1 MSREGVA
8 LCAVVMAIG
17 LVGTLVPL
25 LPGLALIWGTAL
37 VYGLVDGFGTVGTVA
52 FVMITA
58 LFAASLISKV
68 VLPGRRG
75 RSGGVPAAAL
85 AIGALGAAIGFFVIP
100 VVGLIVGAVCG
111 VLLAEYARTRDWK
124 VAWRGTRAVAA
135 GVGLAI
141 ALEIAAGIFMILVW
155 GTWVWVGRSM

>member
-1 MSREGVA
+1 
-8 LCAVVMAIG
+8 MAIG

-52 FVMITA
+52 FVTITV
-58 LFAASLISKV
+58 LFGASLICKV
-68 VLPGRRG
+68 VLPSRRG
-75 RSGGVPAAAL
+75 RSGGVPALAL
-85 AIGALGAAIGFFVIP
+85 AIGALGAAIGFFLIP

-141 ALEIAAGIFMILVW
+141 ALEVAAGLLMVLAW
-155 GTWVWVGRSM
+155 AGWVWVERSN